1 MIRNNVHGFLVVT
14 NLNTYGVPDVDL
26 LFAHFP
32 QLAQVVQVVAFM
44 YFQVP
49 VATSDINTTLS

>member
-1 MIRNNVHGFLVVT
+1 
-14 NLNTYGVPDVDL
+14 VDL